1 MPQFLVA
8 PEDVS
13 QNTFRLAGPEAFHV
27 SKVMRLAAGAE
38 LDLFDGKGGRFKG
51 VIEAVHADGSVTG
64 KVTETLKA
72 DASRAPVALNLYL
85 GLLKASH
92 WDYALEKGTELGV
105 SAFIPLLT
113 PRTVVLLHEIER
125 TKAKAERW
133 SRLIMAAAKQC
144 GRADLPPVRDAVQ
157 FRDAIRAVKDARAT
171 QQAGGTRTSSSRG
184 QPSQNRIVVGELQA
198 PDGTSLEGSWPP
210 NRGFEGDV
218 GRITLNPGDVVS
230 RYGPPQGRYVA
241 PAGTPFAERSLP
253 VSYGSQPLHTYQVLK
268 PFQVDAGKTAPW
280 FNQSGGGQQYHLGQS
295 VQDLVNSGYLAPV
308 D

>member
-13 QNTFRLAGPEAFHV
+13 HGGFSLKGPEAFHV
-27 SKVMRLAAGAE
+27 AKVMRLGAGAE

-64 KVTETLKA
+64 KVTETIKA
-72 DASRAPVALNLYL
+72 DDERAPVSLNLYL

-113 PRTVVLLHEIER
+113 PRTVVLLHEVER

-133 SRLIMAAAKQC
+133 SRLIMAASKQC

-157 FRDAIRAVKDARAT
+157 FRDAIRAHKDGGIVLVAWEGMKGSVASQTLGPALRAADAKRGAQT
-171 QQAGGTRTSSSRG
+171 LEVSLFIGPEGGFSNEEIEMAEAEG
-184 QPSQNRIVVGELQA
+184 AVVFGMGPHILRAETAAIAAAALVQYEL
-198 PDGTSLEGSWPP
+198 
-210 NRGFEGDV
+210 
-218 GRITLNPGDVVS
+218 
-230 RYGPPQGRYVA
+230 
-241 PAGTPFAERSLP
+241 
-253 VSYGSQPLHTYQVLK
+253 
-268 PFQVDAGKTAPW
+268 
-280 FNQSGGGQQYHLGQS
+280 GG
-295 VQDLVNSGYLAPV
+295 V
-308 D
+308 

>member
-38 LDLFDGKGGRFKG
+38 LELFDGKGGRFKG
-51 VIEAVHADGSVTG
+51 VIEGVHADGTVTG
-64 KVTETLKA
+64 KVTQTLKA
-72 DASRAPVALNLYL
+72 DDRRAPVALNLYL

-133 SRLIMAAAKQC
+133 SRLIMAASKQC

-157 FRDAIRAVKDARAT
+157 FRDAIRAVKDKGVVLVAWEGMKGSVASQTLGPALRAADAKRGADLLEVSLFIGPEGGFSDEEIELAEAEGAVLFGMGPRVLRAET
-171 QQAGGTRTSSSRG
+171 AAIAAAALVQYELAG
-184 QPSQNRIVVGELQA
+184 V
-198 PDGTSLEGSWPP
+198 
-210 NRGFEGDV
+210 
-218 GRITLNPGDVVS
+218 
-230 RYGPPQGRYVA
+230 
-241 PAGTPFAERSLP
+241 
-253 VSYGSQPLHTYQVLK
+253 
-268 PFQVDAGKTAPW
+268 
-280 FNQSGGGQQYHLGQS
+280 
-295 VQDLVNSGYLAPV
+295 
-308 D
+308 

>member
-13 QNTFRLAGPEAFHV
+13 RDTFRLAGPEAFHV

-51 VIEAVHADGSVTG
+51 VITAVNADGTVTG

-72 DASRAPVALNLYL
+72 DDSRAPVALNLHL

-105 SAFIPLLT
+105 SAFVPLLT

-133 SRLIMAAAKQC
+133 SRLIMAASKQC

-157 FRDAIRAVKDARAT
+157 FRDAIRAVKDK
-171 QQAGGTRTSSSRG
+171 G
-184 QPSQNRIVVGELQA
+184 
-198 PDGTSLEGSWPP
+198 
-210 NRGFEGDV
+210 
-218 GRITLNPGDVVS
+218 ITLVAWEGMKGSVASQTLGPALRAADAKRGTDPLEVS
-230 RYGPPQGRYVA
+230 LFVGPEG
-241 PAGTPFAERSLP
+241 GFSDEEIELAEAE
-253 VSYGSQPLHTYQVLK
+253 GAVLFGMG
-268 PFQVDAGKTAPW
+268 PRVLRAETAAITAAALV
-280 FNQSGGGQQYHLGQS
+280 QYELGG
-295 VQDLVNSGYLAPV
+295 V
-308 D
+308 